1 MHAECLRSM
10 RSTKVYV
17 VKLNLILLKAL
28 GPSITIEI
36 HTLFGM
42 RQ

>member
-1 MHAECLRSM
+1 MRAECLRSM

-17 VKLNLILLKAL
+17 IKMNLVLLQAL
-28 GPSITIEI
+28 GPSATMEI

-42 RQ
+42 RR